1 MRKFIVSDL
10 HGNGEVY
17 DSIMGYL
24 ENINLV
30 EDVELYINGDLIDRG
45 LSSFDMLE
53 DVKRR
58 IEENKSF
65 KINYLAGNHELLMYR
80 ALNSSNISKLQA
92 QEDWMYNGGWQIQ
105 GMIEMLEEEDAL
117 QKEKE
122 FRNFL
127 GTLKVYH
134 EFDEKINNKK
144 LLLVHAKAPE
154 EIKKVCDL
162 TISDN
167 DSRVYKAVWTRKEK
181 RINTIFG
188 QGDIIG
194 YNKIGKEGYFTI
206 IGHTPVK
213 ENEGFILDK
222 EENTLN
228 IDGACSFYATGGY
241 SYDKV
246 PLVEV
251 RADHLEILIFNH
263 NNKIVNG
270 YYHDGEKHIPMNEDE
285 LNNRR
290 IFIEHSYDNR
300 GEEELERLTEYLR

>member
-45 LSSFDMLE
+45 LSSFNMLE

-58 IEENKSF
+58 IEENNSF
-65 KINYLAGNHELLMYR
+65 NINYLAGNHELLMYR
-80 ALNSSNISKLQA
+80 ALNTSNILRQQA
-92 QEDWMYNGGWQIQ
+92 KKDWIYNGGWQIQ
-105 GMIEMLEEEDAL
+105 GMIEMLEN
-117 QKEKE
+117 KEVAKLKE
-122 FRNFL
+122 NELRNFL

-154 EIKKVCDL
+154 DIKKVCDL
-162 TISDN
+162 TISDD

-181 RINTIFG
+181 RMNTGNTIS
-188 QGDIIG
+188 

-213 ENEGFILDK
+213 KDEGFILDK

-228 IDGACSFYATGGY
+228 IDGACASYVMGKY

-251 RADHLEILIFNH
+251 RDDHLEILIFNH

-270 YYHDGEKHIPMNEDE
+270 YYHDGEKHIPMTEDE

-300 GEEELERLTEYLR
+300 GKEELERLTEYLK